1 MVLTDEE
8 DLFEPGQALARV
20 YPRLL
25 EWRVENSRTRYEMQ
39 ELPVREE
46 KKSILEM
53 FGDFYEQMR
62 GIPMDDRQ
70 MDTMKKI
77 IRAVGGDKE

>member
-1 MVLTDEE
+1 M
-8 DLFEPGQALARV
+8 R
-20 YPRLL
+20 
-25 EWRVENSRTRYEMQ
+25 ENK
-39 ELPVREE
+39 
-46 KKSILEM
+46 KKSIFEM
-53 FGDFYEQMR
+53 FEDFYEQMR